1 MKKKILKGLGGAG
14 LFLFLIAGLAALHQL
29 TIAGTVTKPF
39 TFSPGG
45 TIKSSEI
52 NSNYDTLYNEFN
64 GNIDNN
70 NVKASAGIAPSKID
84 DYSTNATQMQTTTDP
99 GDVGSESL
107 PTSLQGEIERLR
119 FKIKQIVGG
128 AQWYSDT
135 PIVKASIP
143 SAVAYED
150 EANTF
155 TANQKISKSTPVL
168 LLNDTTTN
176 GRQAK
181 IVNNPS
187 GGTTG
192 TAINNLQIRT
202 NEADAFDV
210 QQDAT
215 QPSWAMALHEG
226 SNDRFALYRKP
237 AGGVFGAILA
247 FDNAGKMT
255 AGIVPL
261 ARMGVSGSFTTA
273 SLETGGSDSR
283 DIAHGLGTD
292 NVKVLVFAQGSVDRE
307 KWLIGINRPDGTHM
321 SARGSGELSA
331 TLTGITVP
339 SSGNVR
345 FHTVNPT
352 TNTQTFTVKYT
363 ILRED

>member
-70 NVKASAGIAPSKID
+70 NVKASAGIAPSKVD

-99 GDVGSESL
+99 GDVGTESL

-143 SAVAYED
+143 AAVAYED
-150 EANTF
+150 EANVF
-155 TANQKISKSTPVL
+155 TQNQKISKATPSLQFQVAANAENQGL
-168 LLNDTTTN
+168 RFLDSVGTEKGAFVFNETDGEWRLIDTPSAINRVVFKVADGKMTA
-176 GRQAK
+176 G
-181 IVNNPS
+181 IVPS
-187 GGTTG
+187 G
-192 TAINNLQIRT
+192 R
-202 NEADAFDV
+202 
-210 QQDAT
+210 
-215 QPSWAMALHEG
+215 
-226 SNDRFALYRKP
+226 LY
-237 AGGVFGAILA
+237 
-247 FDNAGKMT
+247 DNAGTTALFDGSTKMT

-261 ARMGVSGSFTTA
+261 ARLSAADANSGYPQSG
-273 SLETGGSDSR
+273 TGGETLRIIRGRVNSDGT
-283 DIAHGLGTD
+283 IALGTGFTIS
-292 NVKVLVFAQGSVDRE
+292 KTGTGAYT
-307 KWLIGINRPDGTHM
+307 INFSTTFS
-321 SARGSGELSA
+321 SAPTAVASA
-331 TLTGITVP
+331 TNAAHFSNVGLP
-339 SSGNVR
+339 STSSVAVATYNSSAAAADAAFNFIIIG
-345 FHTVNPT
+345 PS
-352 TNTQTFTVKYT
+352 
-363 ILRED
+363 